1 MKIESINVIGLFGKN
16 EPSHYEFNSDLNIFT
31 GKNGSGKTTL
41 MKLAWFI
48 MSGNILL
55 ALREIDFKVCTLKT
69 NQYTCTVTKTAP
81 LYCKVEIKT
90 ESETNIY
97 EDDNDDPDM
106 DYMGESAEEKAG
118 RYLINIGSSIF
129 FPTFRRIEGGF
140 SLVTS
145 PNSRVRTA
153 LGRNSEID
161 DALTSLSKK
170 LSNEEHVF
178 VAAISTQDI
187 NSLLLRRYAS
197 FSEEVN
203 TYQQEVSR
211 SVIDKIKQYE
221 KSQSSIKNADS
232 LLSETR
238 GEIEKIEEVRDTIMR
253 PLDAVRKLVE
263 KLFQHSGISFGRRLN
278 FGVAAEAV
286 NSDVL
291 SAGEKQML
299 SFICYNAFH
308 QNSVIFIDEPEL
320 SLHVDWQRQLYSI
333 LKAQNPTNQFVFATH
348 SPFIY
353 GKYPDKEVAISDDRG
368 DKSPSFEGR
377 D

>member
-1 MKIESINVIGLFGKN
+1 MKIESISVVGLFGRN
-16 EPSHYEFNSDLNIFT
+16 ESSHYEFNSDLNIFT

-69 NQYTCTVTKTAP
+69 SQYTCTVIKTAP

-90 ESETNIY
+90 ESGTNVY
-97 EDDNDDPDM
+97 EDDNDDPDA
-106 DYMGESAEEKAG
+106 DYMGDSAEEKAG
-118 RYLINIGSSIF
+118 RYLINAGSSIF

-145 PNSRVRTA
+145 PNSRVRNP